1 MIDRECSGFVP
12 SRVVRQSRGMGT
24 ASTSASR
31 PPPALAVAGAV
42 DAQVDMLYR
51 RNLIPTLAG
60 VPYGALVCAVSWRTV
75 PHAWLLAWFAVKVAI
90 ASARVLLDLARRR
103 SEPGVP
109 ATSWATRYVVALVL
123 DGLTWTLLPVLAGP
137 AHDLETN
144 VVMIASVIGVGGI
157 GAVVLS
163 TDFRANVAFS
173 GTLLLPAALWE
184 TAQGSRLSIFAGVAM
199 VVFLG
204 LILEQGRR
212 AAGDIAQLLR
222 LRFEIAQAR
231 DRALEAARS
240 RSDFLATMSHE
251 LRTPLNAVI
260 GMAGLLADSGMTEQ
274 QRERVDVI
282 RVSAEALLML
292 IGDILDVSKIEA
304 GKLQVESAPVDL
316 ARCVEESLAQIAP
329 AAFAKGLEL
338 GYEIESA
345 CPAGVESDAARIRQ
359 ILGNLLGNAV
369 KFTHEG
375 SVTVHVAARLRS
387 DEVAEVTFS
396 VRDTGIG
403 IEPSDA
409 SRLFTPFTQADTSTT
424 RKYGG
429 TGLGHA
435 ISKNLSELLGGS
447 IGVESKMGKGSTFA
461 FSIVGKALRSSRPR
475 ALPINV
481 GLPIVVCGEAGVARD
496 LLAGHLGGLGFAPRA
511 VVSPAAAAEAAAKG
525 DTECVVLT
533 AREAGDLASA
543 ISVLRGASATL
554 PILAVVPPGTASRAV
569 APDKHVAVTSQ
580 PVRVGRLLELVEAL
594 LVDEAAPATRR
605 SFGDSEVPPG
615 RAGARGTAL
624 VVDDNELN
632 RRVAVEMVRRLGLA
646 ARAVGSGAAA
656 IEAVKGEAFDFVLMD
671 VQMPDMDGFEA
682 TRRVLDATTQ
692 SPKPRIIAMT
702 ANALSGDRERCLA
715 AGMSEYLTKPV
726 RPQALAKALRVVTD
740 DKPDATEGSG
750 ITDVLDPHVL
760 EDLRMLES
768 TSGTALLE
776 DLSATF
782 RVDAPARIEEM
793 RAAIG
798 LADIS
803 RVKSI
808 AHRLRGSAATL
819 GANRVFVSATEIE
832 ATAATLGASELQALV
847 GQLAK
852 ECTRAMEAFDRVIQ
866 RIRREPPPPRE

>member
-1 MIDRECSGFVP
+1 
-12 SRVVRQSRGMGT
+12 MGST
-24 ASTSASR
+24 STSASR
-31 PPPALAVAGAV
+31 PPPAQAGTGVV

-51 RNLIPTLAG
+51 RNFIPSFAG
-60 VPYGALVCAVSWRTV
+60 VPYGALVCAVAWRTV
-75 PHAWLLAWFAVKVAI
+75 PHAWLLAWFAVKVTI
-90 ASARVLLDLARRR
+90 AAARVLLDMARRQ
-103 SEPGVP
+103 SDPGVP
-109 ATSWATRYVVALVL
+109 ATWWATRYVVALVL

-137 AHDLETN
+137 THDLRTN

-173 GTLLLPAALWE
+173 VALLLPAALWE
-184 TAQGSRLSIFAGVAM
+184 AVQGSRLSLFAGVAM
-199 VVFLG
+199 LVFLG

-212 AAGDIAQLLR
+212 AARDIAQLLR

-231 DRALEAARS
+231 DRALDAARS

-260 GMAGLLADSGMTEQ
+260 GMAGLLADSGMTEE

-282 RVSAEALLML
+282 RVSADALLML

-304 GKLQVESAPVDL
+304 GKLQIELAPVDL
-316 ARCVEESLAQIAP
+316 ARCIEESLAQIAP
-329 AAFAKGLEL
+329 AASAKGLAL
-338 GYEIESA
+338 GYEIEDG
-345 CPAGVESDAARIRQ
+345 CPAGIESDAARIRQ

-369 KFTHEG
+369 KFTSEG
-375 SVTVHVAARLRS
+375 SITVHVAARLRS
-387 DEVAEVTFS
+387 DEGAEVTFS

-429 TGLGHA
+429 TGLGLA

-447 IGVESKMGKGSTFA
+447 IGVESKPGKGATFA
-461 FSIVGKALRSSRPR
+461 FSIAGKALRSSRPR

-481 GLPIVVCGEAGVARD
+481 GLPVVVCGEAGVARD
-496 LLAGHLGGLGFAPRA
+496 LLASHLAGLGFAPRA
-511 VVSPAAAAEAAAKG
+511 VVSPAAAAEVVAKG
-525 DTECVVLT
+525 GTECVVLS
-533 AREAGDLASA
+533 AREAGDVGSA
-543 ISVLRGASATL
+543 VSVVRSASATV
-554 PILAVVPPGTASRAV
+554 PIVAIVPPGTAASRAL

-580 PVRVGRLLELVEAL
+580 PVKVGRLLELVEAL

-605 SFGDSEVPPG
+605 SFVDLEAPPG
-615 RAGARGTAL
+615 PARARGTAL

-632 RRVAVEMVRRLGLA
+632 RRVAVEMVKRLGLA

-682 TRRVLDATTQ
+682 TQRVLEATTQ

-726 RPQALAKALRVVTD
+726 RPQALAKALRVATD

-782 RVDAPARIEEM
+782 RIDAPARLEEM

-798 LADIS
+798 LADVA

-808 AHRLRGSAATL
+808 AHRIRGSAATL

-832 ATAATLGASELQALV
+832 STAATLGASELQALV
-847 GQLAK
+847 SQLAK
-852 ECTRAMEAFDRVIQ
+852 ECARAMDAFDRVIQ
-866 RIRREPPPPRE
+866 RIRREPAPPRE